1 LKRSGVCYH
10 ALNNSSTE
18 PEGACMSDLL
28 SWLLIMMI
36 LVSVWYMVAYTVA
49 FFHIRERMLLLPV
62 VQWLLVG
69 IGLGSIVIN
78 NGTPV
83 LVWVMTPLLIGL
95 ALAGIW
101 RRHPRGLALVLRSY
115 PRGTLDILSFRRPVL
130 DLKRRVRTK

>member
-1 LKRSGVCYH
+1 MRI
-10 ALNNSSTE
+10 ALVRITGLSMAT
-18 PEGACMSDLL
+18 LL
-28 SWLLIMMI
+28 SWLLIVMI
-36 LVSVWYMVAYTVA
+36 LLSAWYVIAYTVA
-49 FFHIRERMLLLPV
+49 FFHLRERMLLLLV
-62 VQWLLVG
+62 GQWLLVG
-69 IGLGSIVIN
+69 VGLGSIILN

-115 PRGTLDILSFRRPVL
+115 PRGTLDILTFRRPVF

>member
-1 LKRSGVCYH
+1 ME
-10 ALNNSSTE
+10 T
-18 PEGACMSDLL
+18 LL

-36 LVSVWYMVAYTVA
+36 LLSAWYVAAYLVA
-49 FFHIRERMLLLPV
+49 FYHLRERMLFLPAG
-62 VQWLLVG
+62 QWLLVG
-69 IGLGSIVIN
+69 VGLGSIIVN

-83 LVWVMTPLLIGL
+83 LWWVMTPLLIGL

-115 PRGTLDILSFRRPVL
+115 PRGTLDLLAFRRPVF

>member
-1 LKRSGVCYH
+1 METV
-10 ALNNSSTE
+10 
-18 PEGACMSDLL
+18 L
-28 SWLLIMMI
+28 SWLLLMMI
-36 LVSVWYMVAYTVA
+36 LLSVWYVIAYLVA
-49 FFHIRERMLLLPV
+49 FVHLRERMLFLPM
-62 VQWLLVG
+62 VQWILVG
-69 IGLGSIVIN
+69 VGLGSIVLN

-115 PRGTLDILSFRRPVL
+115 PRGTLDVLSFRRPVI

>member
-1 LKRSGVCYH
+1 M
-10 ALNNSSTE
+10 A
-18 PEGACMSDLL
+18 DLL
-28 SWLLIMMI
+28 SWLLILMI
-36 LVSVWYMVAYTVA
+36 LVSVWYMLAYTVA

-62 VQWLLVG
+62 GQWLLVG
-69 IGLGSIVIN
+69 IGLGSIVFN
-78 NGTPV
+78 DGTPV

-115 PRGTLDILSFRRPVL
+115 PRGTFDILSFRRPVL

>member
-1 LKRSGVCYH
+1 MQRSGVCYH

-18 PEGACMSDLL
+18 PAGECMSDLL

-83 LVWVMTPLLIGL
+83 LVWVMTPILIGL

>member
-1 LKRSGVCYH
+1 M
-10 ALNNSSTE
+10 AN
-18 PEGACMSDLL
+18 LL
-28 SWLLIMMI
+28 LWLLIVMI
-36 LVSVWYMVAYTVA
+36 LLSGWYVVAYLVA
-49 FFHIRERMLLLPV
+49 FFHLRERMLFLPIA
-62 VQWLLVG
+62 QWILVG
-69 IGLGSIVIN
+69 VGLGSIVLN

-115 PRGTLDILSFRRPVL
+115 PRGTLDVLAFRRPAL